1 MSEEGM
7 QQFTETVERLAGAA
21 EALERMLG
29 RIEAQ
34 QQELSVKV
42 ALIVAAVEE
51 RPAEPAAQTDTQE
64 LATRVAELEKA
75 NADLKAQAARSARKT
90 LPPMVTALLSKYAGE
105 GGERVETAVLDKAL
119 GVLSVDQRIA
129 VKAEMA
135 RAGILE

>member
-34 QQELSVKV
+34 QQELSAKV
-42 ALIVAAVEE
+42 AVIVAAVEE
-51 RPAEPAAQTDTQE
+51 KAERPVAEKE
-64 LATRVAELEKA
+64 ATGLEARVAELEKA
-75 NADLKAQAARSARKT
+75 NADLKAQAARAGRKT
-90 LPPMVTALLSKYAGE
+90 LSPMVSALLGKFGGE
-105 GGERVETAVLDKAL
+105 GEHADNGALDKAL
-119 GVLSVDQRIA
+119 SVLTVDQRIA

-135 RAGILE
+135 RAGMLE